1 MKGRVLVENGYC
13 RRFNKVLPYIQLEIE
28 VYNKSHP
35 DEFLRKAQRIY
46 FFCFLSFILRCAY
59 VLLLL
64 SSRSV
69 DSLVVFF
76 VVYNVLL
83 KDLFI

>member
-1 MKGRVLVENGYC
+1 MLVENGYC
-13 RRFNKVLPYIQLEIE
+13 RRFNKILPYIQLEIE

-46 FFCFLSFILRCAY
+46 FFYFLSFILRCAY